1 MYKWH
6 SSTSRLKNI
15 LKQIVWCPKLLI
27 FTPYLL
33 IFKKNSQKLFL
44 PLNLGRDAC
53 SVVSNFLQPHG
64 LQPTQL
70 LNPWNFPGKNTR
82 VGCHFLLQGIFLTR
96 GSNSYLLSLLHW
108 QVEFY
113 HWCHLGNLVRTD
125 DIKLLSEHCH
135 QDDPKV

>member
-1 MYKWH
+1 MAFLNFKIKKHTQIDCMVSQTPHFH
-6 SSTSRLKNI
+6 SLPVDF
-15 LKQIVWCPKLLI
+15 Q
-27 FTPYLL
+27 
-33 IFKKNSQKLFL
+33 KKQKLFL

-64 LQPTQL
+64 LQPTWL
-70 LNPWNFPGKNTR
+70 LSPWNFPGKNTR